1 MYADVAAFDSFAGSR
16 NETSGRASTARDA
29 ASPEVASSASSQR
42 ALDWFSFFLADIQ
55 TGFGPF
61 VAVYL
66 SAHAWTQGEI
76 GLVLTAS
83 GLVALAGQMPGGA
96 LVDAA
101 RSARLVITL
110 AIVAISASAIA
121 LALWPIFPV
130 VISARVMHAAASCVL
145 GPALAALSLSVVG
158 HLVFGE
164 RLGRNARF
172 ASLGAGISAAAMGAC
187 GQFLSIQ
194 SVFLLTAALALP
206 AIIALARI
214 QPSAPTDLPGKIG
227 SRPRERDADTAAPPA
242 AGLRKVLTDRRLLVF
257 AACIIL
263 FHLSN
268 AGMLPLVGGILAH
281 EGRSIATTTI
291 AACMVVPQ
299 LLVAIASPF
308 VGRKSESWGRRPL
321 LLICFAALGLRAL
334 LFAVVD
340 DPYGVVGVQVLDGVS
355 AATLGV
361 LFPLIIADITRTTG
375 RFNLALGAVG
385 SAMGI
390 GAALST
396 SLAGYL
402 FDHAGGM
409 ITFSFLAGIA
419 FLGLGLAWLAMPET
433 RPKTV

>member
-1 MYADVAAFDSFAGSR
+1 VAAFDSLAGSR
-16 NETSGRASTARDA
+16 NETKGRTGTAREAAGSQA
-29 ASPEVASSASSQR
+29 ASAASSQR

-66 SAHAWTQGEI
+66 SAHAWSQGDI
-76 GLVLTAS
+76 GLVLTAG

-101 RSARLVITL
+101 RSARFVITI
-110 AIVAISASAIA
+110 AIVLISASAIA

-158 HLVFGE
+158 HLAFGE

-172 ASLGAGISAAAMGAC
+172 ASLGAGIAAAAMGAC
-187 GQFLSIQ
+187 GQFLSTR

-206 AIIALARI
+206 AIVALFRI
-214 QPSAPTDLPGKIG
+214 QPASPTGAPDEIASLP
-227 SRPRERDADTAAPPA
+227 RVRDADA
-242 AGLRKVLTDRRLLVF
+242 AGAASWRKALTDRRLLVF
-257 AACIIL
+257 AGCIVL